1 VLIMEFIEILP
12 VVYLSI
18 GLVAT
23 YFLGKLV
30 LSHTEKIKKVK
41 RGIEVQKEKKNL
53 ENGIDELLENAPQ
66 MYAKVM
72 AELQYLKE
80 NGADEKQMA
89 SLQRKADLLK
99 MAVDNQEIINL
110 AGKPIIKYLGGFLK
124 GIGK

>member
-1 VLIMEFIEILP
+1 MEFIDILP
-12 VVYLSI
+12 VIYLSI

-30 LSHTEKIKKVK
+30 LSHTEKIRKVK
-41 RGIEVQKEKKNL
+41 RGIEVQKEKKSI
-53 ENGIDELLENAPQ
+53 ENGIDELLDNAPQ

-110 AGKPIIKYLGGFLK
+110 AGKPIVKYLGGFLK

>member
-1 VLIMEFIEILP
+1 MEFIDILP
-12 VVYLSI
+12 IIYLTI
-18 GLVAT
+18 GLVST
-23 YFLGKLV
+23 YFIGRLV
-30 LSHTEKIKKVK
+30 LSHMTQIKKVK

>member
-1 VLIMEFIEILP
+1 MEFIDILP

-18 GLVAT
+18 GLVST
-23 YFLGKLV
+23 YFIGRLV
-30 LSHTEKIKKVK
+30 LSHMTQLKKVK

-80 NGADEKQMA
+80 NGADE
-89 SLQRKADLLK
+89 
-99 MAVDNQEIINL
+99 
-110 AGKPIIKYLGGFLK
+110 
-124 GIGK
+124 

>member
-1 VLIMEFIEILP
+1 MEFIDILP
-12 VVYLSI
+12 VIYLTI
-18 GLVAT
+18 GLVST
-23 YFLGKLV
+23 YFIGRLV
-30 LSHTEKIKKVK
+30 LSHMTQIKKVK

-66 MYAKVM
+66 MYAKVL

-124 GIGK
+124 GFGK

>member
-1 VLIMEFIEILP
+1 MEFIDVLP
-12 VVYLSI
+12 IIYLTI
-18 GLVAT
+18 GLVST
-23 YFLGKLV
+23 YFIGRLV
-30 LSHTEKIKKVK
+30 LSHMTQIKKVK

-66 MYAKVM
+66 MYSKVL

>member
-1 VLIMEFIEILP
+1 MEFIDILP
-12 VVYLSI
+12 IVYLSI

-41 RGIEVQKEKKNL
+41 RGIEVQKDKKNL

>member
-1 VLIMEFIEILP
+1 MEFIDILP
-12 VVYLSI
+12 IVYLSI

-30 LSHTEKIKKVK
+30 LSHSEKIKKVK
-41 RGIEVQKEKKNL
+41 RGIEVQKEKKSI
-53 ENGIDELLENAPQ
+53 ENGIDELLDNAPQ

-110 AGKPIIKYLGGFLK
+110 AGKPLVKYLGGFLK

>member
-1 VLIMEFIEILP
+1 MEFIDILP

-30 LSHTEKIKKVK
+30 LSHTEKIRKVK
-41 RGIEVQKEKKNL
+41 RGIEVQKEKKSI
-53 ENGIDELLENAPQ
+53 ENGIDELLENSPQ

-110 AGKPIIKYLGGFLK
+110 AGKPIIKYLGSFLK

>member
-1 VLIMEFIEILP
+1 MEFIDILP

-23 YFLGKLV
+23 YFIGKLV
-30 LSHTEKIKKVK
+30 LSHTEKIRKVK
-41 RGIEVQKEKKNL
+41 RGIEVQKEKKSI
-53 ENGIDELLENAPQ
+53 ENGIDELLENSPQ

-110 AGKPIIKYLGGFLK
+110 AGKPIVKYLGGFLK

>member
-1 VLIMEFIEILP
+1 MEFIDILP

-23 YFLGKLV
+23 YFIGKLV

-41 RGIEVQKEKKNL
+41 RGIEVQKEKKSI
-53 ENGIDELLENAPQ
+53 ENGIDELLDNAPQ

-72 AELQYLKE
+72 AELQYIKE

-110 AGKPIIKYLGGFLK
+110 AGKPIVKYLGGFLK

>member
-1 VLIMEFIEILP
+1 MEFIDILP

-30 LSHTEKIKKVK
+30 LSHTEKIRKVK
-41 RGIEVQKEKKNL
+41 RGIEVQKEKKSI
-53 ENGIDELLENAPQ
+53 ENGIDELLDNAPQ

-110 AGKPIIKYLGGFLK
+110 AGKPIVKYLRGFLK

>member
-1 VLIMEFIEILP
+1 MEFIDILP

-30 LSHTEKIKKVK
+30 LSHTEKIRKVK
-41 RGIEVQKEKKNL
+41 RGIEVQKEKKSI
-53 ENGIDELLENAPQ
+53 ENGIDELLDNAPQ

-110 AGKPIIKYLGGFLK
+110 AGKPIVKYLGGFLK

>member
-1 VLIMEFIEILP
+1 MEFIDILP

-110 AGKPIIKYLGGFLK
+110 AGKPIVKYLGGFLK

>member
-1 VLIMEFIEILP
+1 MEFIDILP
-12 VVYLSI
+12 VIYLSI

>member
-1 VLIMEFIEILP
+1 MEFIEILP

-30 LSHTEKIKKVK
+30 LSHTEKIRKVK
-41 RGIEVQKEKKNL
+41 RGIEVQKEKKSI
-53 ENGIDELLENAPQ
+53 ENGIDELLDNAPQ

-110 AGKPIIKYLGGFLK
+110 AGKPIVKYLGGFLK

>member
-1 VLIMEFIEILP
+1 MEFIDILP
-12 VVYLSI
+12 VVYLTI
-18 GLVAT
+18 GLVST
-23 YFLGKLV
+23 YFIGRLV
-30 LSHTEKIKKVK
+30 LSHMTQIKKVK

-66 MYAKVM
+66 IYSKVL

-110 AGKPIIKYLGGFLK
+110 AGKPIIKFVGGFLK

>member
-1 VLIMEFIEILP
+1 MEFIDILP

-80 NGADEKQMA
+80 NGADENQMA

>member
-1 VLIMEFIEILP
+1 MEFIEILP

-66 MYAKVM
+66 MYSKVLL
-72 AELQYLKE
+72 ELQYLKE

-110 AGKPIIKYLGGFLK
+110 AGKPIIKYLGSFLK

>member
-1 VLIMEFIEILP
+1 MEFIDIPP

-30 LSHTEKIKKVK
+30 LSHTEKIRKVK
-41 RGIEVQKEKKNL
+41 RGIEVQKEKKSI
-53 ENGIDELLENAPQ
+53 ENGIDELLDNAPQ

-110 AGKPIIKYLGGFLK
+110 AGKPIVKYLGGFLK

>member
-1 VLIMEFIEILP
+1 MEFIDILP
-12 VVYLSI
+12 VVYLTI
-18 GLVAT
+18 GLVST
-23 YFLGKLV
+23 YFIGRLV
-30 LSHTEKIKKVK
+30 LSHMTQIKKFK
-41 RGIEVQKEKKNL
+41 RGMEVQKEKKNL

>member
-1 VLIMEFIEILP
+1 MEFIEILP

>member
-1 VLIMEFIEILP
+1 MEFIDILP

-30 LSHTEKIKKVK
+30 LSHSEKIKKVK
-41 RGIEVQKEKKNL
+41 RGIEVQKEKKSI
-53 ENGIDELLENAPQ
+53 ENGIDELLDNAPQ

>member
-1 VLIMEFIEILP
+1 MEITEFLPIIYLAVIITGAYFI
-12 VVYLSI
+12 
-18 GLVAT
+18 
-23 YFLGKLV
+23 GKLC
-30 LSHTEKIKKVK
+30 LTHFQKLKSVK
-41 RGIEVQKEKKNL
+41 RSIEVQKEKKSL
-53 ENGIDELLENAPQ
+53 ENGIEDLLENSPQ

>member
-1 VLIMEFIEILP
+1 MEFIDILP
-12 VVYLSI
+12 IVYLSI

-41 RGIEVQKEKKNL
+41 RGIEVQKEKKSI
-53 ENGIDELLENAPQ
+53 ENGIDELLDNAPQ

-124 GIGK
+124 GIGKW

>member
-1 VLIMEFIEILP
+1 MEFIDILP
-12 VVYLSI
+12 VIYLSI
-18 GLVAT
+18 GLVST
-23 YFLGKLV
+23 YFIGRLV
-30 LSHTEKIKKVK
+30 LSHMTQLKKVK

>member
-1 VLIMEFIEILP
+1 MEFIDILP
-12 VVYLSI
+12 VIYLSI

-30 LSHTEKIKKVK
+30 LSHTEKIRKVK
-41 RGIEVQKEKKNL
+41 RGIEVQKEKKSI

-110 AGKPIIKYLGGFLK
+110 AGKPIVKYLGGFLK

>member
-1 VLIMEFIEILP
+1 MEFIDI
-12 VVYLSI
+12 VTVIYLTI
-18 GLVAT
+18 GLVST
-23 YFLGKLV
+23 YFIGRLV
-30 LSHTEKIKKVK
+30 LSHMTQIKKVK

-66 MYAKVM
+66 MYSKVL

-110 AGKPIIKYLGGFLK
+110 AGKPIIKFVGGFLK

>member
-1 VLIMEFIEILP
+1 MEFIDILP

-30 LSHTEKIKKVK
+30 LSHTEKIRKVK
-41 RGIEVQKEKKNL
+41 RGIEVQKEKKSI
-53 ENGIDELLENAPQ
+53 ENGIDELLENSPQ

-110 AGKPIIKYLGGFLK
+110 AGKPIVKYLGGFLK

>member
-1 VLIMEFIEILP
+1 MEFIDILP
-12 VVYLSI
+12 IVYLSI

-41 RGIEVQKEKKNL
+41 RGIEVQKEKKSI
-53 ENGIDELLENAPQ
+53 ENGIDELLDNAPQ

-110 AGKPIIKYLGGFLK
+110 AGKPIVKYLGGFLK

>member
-1 VLIMEFIEILP
+1 MEFIEILP

-18 GLVAT
+18 GLVST
-23 YFLGKLV
+23 YFIGRLV
-30 LSHTEKIKKVK
+30 LSHMTQLKKVK

-110 AGKPIIKYLGGFLK
+110 AGKPIIKYLSGFLK

>member
-1 VLIMEFIEILP
+1 MEFIDILP

-18 GLVAT
+18 GLVAA

-41 RGIEVQKEKKNL
+41 RGIEVQKEKKSI
-53 ENGIDELLENAPQ
+53 ENGIDELLDNAPQ

>member
-1 VLIMEFIEILP
+1 MEFIDILP
-12 VVYLSI
+12 IVYLSI

-30 LSHTEKIKKVK
+30 LSHSEKIRKAK

>member
-1 VLIMEFIEILP
+1 MEFIDILP
-12 VVYLSI
+12 VVYLTI
-18 GLVAT
+18 GLVST
-23 YFLGKLV
+23 YFIGRLV
-30 LSHTEKIKKVK
+30 LSHMTQIKKVK

-110 AGKPIIKYLGGFLK
+110 AGKPIVKYLGGFLK